1 MKDVDQSLEVFVGI
15 PAYNEEKSIASII
28 LKLKTVANRI
38 IVCDDG
44 STDATGE
51 IAEKLGAIVVKH
63 VKNLGYGAAIKSIF
77 LKAKELNADI
87 LVTFDADGQHRV
99 EDVERIIKPIYDN
112 KLDVVIGSRFL
123 DKNNSEVPEY
133 RKFGIKVITKVTNT
147 SLQNELTDSQ
157 SGLRAYSNRVLSE
170 LTLSETGM
178 GVSTEILIKSSK
190 RGFRIG
196 EIPIT
201 ILYEGETSS
210 QHPVTHGISVLLST
224 LKFMSIDHPLKFY
237 GIPGVVFSI
246 IGMFF
251 TLWAIQEYIQFGN
264 FPLILSVIA
273 IGAILLGFILLM
285 NAVLLYSLV
294 NLVREQ
300 NNK

>member
-1 MKDVDQSLEVFVGI
+1 LEVFVGI
-15 PAYNEEKSIASII
+15 PAYNEEKNIASVIS
-28 LKLKTVANRI
+28 KLKTITDKI

-44 STDATGE
+44 SSDSTGE
-51 IAEKLGAIVVKH
+51 IAEKLGASVIRH

-77 LKAKELNADI
+77 LKAKEMKADI
-87 LVTFDADGQHRV
+87 LVTFDADGQHRI
-99 EDVERIIKPIYDN
+99 EDVEKLVKPIYEG
-112 KLDVVIGSRFL
+112 KLDIVIGSRFL
-123 DKNNSEVPEY
+123 DKNNSQVPEY
-133 RKFGIKVITKVTNT
+133 RKFGIKIITKVANT

-157 SGLRAYSNRVLSE
+157 SGLRAYNNKVLSE

-178 GVSTEILIKSSK
+178 GVSTEILIKASK
-190 RGFRIG
+190 KEFRIG

-210 QHPVTHGISVLLST
+210 QHPVTHGISVLMST

-237 GIPGVVFSI
+237 GIPGITFSM
-246 IGMFF
+246 IGIFF
-251 TLWAIQEYIQFGN
+251 TLWAIQEYTQFGN
-264 FPLILSVIA
+264 FPLVLSVIA

-294 NLVREQ
+294 NLVRER

>member
-1 MKDVDQSLEVFVGI
+1 LEVFVGI
-15 PAYNEEKSIASII
+15 PAYNEEKNIASVIS
-28 LKLKTVANRI
+28 KLKTITDKI

-44 STDATGE
+44 SSDSTGE
-51 IAEKLGAIVVKH
+51 IAEKLGASVIRH

-77 LKAKELNADI
+77 LKAKEMKADI
-87 LVTFDADGQHRV
+87 LVTFDADGQHRI
-99 EDVERIIKPIYDN
+99 EDVEKLVKPIYEG
-112 KLDVVIGSRFL
+112 KLDIVIGSRFL
-123 DKNNSEVPEY
+123 DKNNSQVPEY
-133 RKFGIKVITKVTNT
+133 RKFGIKIITKVANT

-157 SGLRAYSNRVLSE
+157 SGLRAYNNKVLSE

-178 GVSTEILIKSSK
+178 GVSTEILIKASK
-190 RGFRIG
+190 KEFRIG

-210 QHPVTHGISVLLST
+210 QHPVTHGISVLMST

-237 GIPGVVFSI
+237 GIPGVTFSM
-246 IGMFF
+246 IGIFF
-251 TLWAIQEYIQFGN
+251 TLWAIQEYTQFGN
-264 FPLILSVIA
+264 FPLVLSVIA

-294 NLVREQ
+294 NLVRER

>member
-1 MKDVDQSLEVFVGI
+1 MEVFVGI
-15 PAYNEEKSIASII
+15 PAYNEEKNIASVIS
-28 LKLKTVANRI
+28 KLKTITDKI

-44 STDATGE
+44 SSDSTGE
-51 IAEKLGAIVVKH
+51 IAEKLGASVIRH

-77 LKAKELNADI
+77 LKAKEMKADI
-87 LVTFDADGQHRV
+87 LVTFDADGQHRI
-99 EDVERIIKPIYDN
+99 EDVEKLVKPIYEG
-112 KLDVVIGSRFL
+112 KLDIVIGSRFL
-123 DKNNSEVPEY
+123 DKNNSQVPEY
-133 RKFGIKVITKVTNT
+133 RKFGIKIITKVANT

-157 SGLRAYSNRVLSE
+157 SGLRAYNNKVLSE

-178 GVSTEILIKSSK
+178 GVSTEILIKASK
-190 RGFRIG
+190 NGLRIG

-210 QHPVTHGISVLLST
+210 QHPVTHGISVLMST

-237 GIPGVVFSI
+237 GIPGITFSM
-246 IGMFF
+246 IGIFF
-251 TLWAIQEYIQFGN
+251 TLWAIQEYTQFGN
-264 FPLILSVIA
+264 FPLVLSVIA

-294 NLVREQ
+294 NLVRER